1 MGDQDS
7 PPLWTQEQGRV
18 LQGLD
23 IIPFDPQKCEKD
35 FWDLRRGTDAFDQAL
50 GARVEAGKLYEI
62 SGERY
67 YTSLRR
73 QGRLR
78 LPIQT
83 FNDANIIYLK
93 RICYAFGGED
103 IPRDEDLREYLVF
116 NNGFWPLRTRPY
128 IVACPSALSLPS
140 SVISFPCILNIY
152 EVDEPATMPKSVPKY
167 AKDLMQFH
175 LLVMKQDM
183 PSLLF
188 DDDVAD
194 LVGMCIFVLKDP
206 DMNTLDRGVPVCEFF
221 LVSLSKEEE
230 QVLNHTG
237 IQVLSDHYMQHTIP
251 SDRCSIEIEYL
262 NPDNLNEY
270 PWQRRP
276 MREGRPSYE
285 CGQSVIRRK
294 DGVWG
299 MILQER
305 EHIDA
310 ETGDLHREFGISCDK
325 DILKEGKLKPVH
337 RLKYYPTSEI
347 MGVFACPPVRFPIH
361 PTKMGQRVVVYGAGN
376 SNKLCILDG
385 SCGVV
390 NAVIE
395 DGPRTSL
402 MCTVAVQEEYPS
414 METTQIDVKLKYTRF
429 LLLDNEQYVSHQSS
443 DYDNA
448 NIPRRIIYKFE
459 NLTFCEIKKL
469 FETAEKSRLVHKCSK
484 GTESLVPG
492 DDTLDILEQKR
503 KEAGHQDYV
512 AWLAS
517 CVHSDPFFG
526 KTCERRANE
535 RSETY
540 VALQKPTETI
550 AVLTCSRGQ
559 QKAVPATSK
568 QGKKVNCE
576 YRTRLT
582 KFRYEDAIYA
592 EALQT
597 HTNHEPGSGDYHEPE
612 TPRLKRALDDLYD
625 LGFKPA
631 KAVNVIKYQTG
642 ATRHDL
648 TVEERHLLNK
658 TMADC
663 PRRVP
668 RQGETGRRD
677 SLILKFLDEV
687 TPRYLDRLQKRLQGA
702 EKANAR
708 VNQNKHLTG
717 VDTCGRTMQPYCATG
732 QGSLSDSCLVKFNV
746 DNQMFYC
753 CTGDLSCTCDD
764 NGDDICMHVEAAMK
778 KYPITYEMVRKV
790 ASVVKSRQH
799 EYVQKMA
806 TPAPFHG
813 AEEHHVELSDV
824 EIDED
829 NTVYQCLPVCFYH
842 LGPKPRRKYFVN
854 MYYKTCTC
862 HCFSFFGTCP
872 HVIALGATDEDDM
885 DPAEKL
891 QKSVQIRNDTH
902 VNAEWERALA
912 RMNQQ
917 KLSVLMVSHEM
928 TPTGAV
934 LSLLNLYHG
943 LSARGH
949 AVDMLSLDGG
959 YLASTFG
966 QVDTSFT
973 WNQSS
978 PSSSMENGPE
988 IYDAIVA
995 NTIASDAWLDTQYKV
1010 FGSIFSNRLLWYVRE
1025 LPLDLESQARYLY
1038 ESLPSRKNLMQLA
1051 HSVLF
1056 VSRSSKA
1063 LYEGH
1068 YDLSPRFK
1076 QSLRVVNNALN
1087 ADLNSILPYAE
1098 LMWNVD
1104 HLINNPEIA
1113 SSISKRSCD
1122 LVSSKFSSTSYMT
1135 TMENILRDIAL
1146 KASSPR

>member
-1 MGDQDS
+1 M
-7 PPLWTQEQGRV
+7 
-18 LQGLD
+18 
-23 IIPFDPQKCEKD
+23 
-35 FWDLRRGTDAFDQAL
+35 
-50 GARVEAGKLYEI
+50 
-62 SGERY
+62 
-67 YTSLRR
+67 
-73 QGRLR
+73 
-78 LPIQT
+78 
-83 FNDANIIYLK
+83 
-93 RICYAFGGED
+93 
-103 IPRDEDLREYLVF
+103 
-116 NNGFWPLRTRPY
+116 
-128 IVACPSALSLPS
+128 
-140 SVISFPCILNIY
+140 
-152 EVDEPATMPKSVPKY
+152 
-167 AKDLMQFH
+167 
-175 LLVMKQDM
+175 
-183 PSLLF
+183 
-188 DDDVAD
+188 
-194 LVGMCIFVLKDP
+194 
-206 DMNTLDRGVPVCEFF
+206 
-221 LVSLSKEEE
+221 
-230 QVLNHTG
+230 
-237 IQVLSDHYMQHTIP
+237 
-251 SDRCSIEIEYL
+251 
-262 NPDNLNEY
+262 
-270 PWQRRP
+270 
-276 MREGRPSYE
+276 
-285 CGQSVIRRK
+285 
-294 DGVWG
+294 
-299 MILQER
+299 
-305 EHIDA
+305 
-310 ETGDLHREFGISCDK
+310 
-325 DILKEGKLKPVH
+325 
-337 RLKYYPTSEI
+337 
-347 MGVFACPPVRFPIH
+347 
-361 PTKMGQRVVVYGAGN
+361 
-376 SNKLCILDG
+376 
-385 SCGVV
+385 
-390 NAVIE
+390 
-395 DGPRTSL
+395 
-402 MCTVAVQEEYPS
+402 
-414 METTQIDVKLKYTRF
+414 
-429 LLLDNEQYVSHQSS
+429 
-443 DYDNA
+443 
-448 NIPRRIIYKFE
+448 
-459 NLTFCEIKKL
+459 
-469 FETAEKSRLVHKCSK
+469 
-484 GTESLVPG
+484 PG

-658 TMADC
+658 TMAI
-663 PRRVP
+663 RVKKAYNK
-668 RQGETGRRD
+668 RQASGNDLDACEALYNQHREHFLYFERGDDVQIAICSPEQRKVMKACHTMVFADAVHCLNRKGDVTLALLVRDPYGMGFPVAYCICSGGEDSTKWKKFIRAVVDACDVQIDDITFMIDKSTCCISALDQLNCFWVLCAFHFMQSIGRKMKSHGSGVSGRSDRDKSNRNTIFRYVNKLRLVKDEGAFDSVAYEFMTFLENENLAEMKEYFIKNWMTISDRWSQYGRKHIAFLKSNTNNLIERLFRTVQEEFLDRERLGRRD

-732 QGSLSDSCLVKFNV
+732 QGSLSDSCLIKFNV

-764 NGDDICMHVEAAMK
+764 NDDDICMHVEAAMK

-813 AEEHHVELSDV
+813 AEDHHVELSDV
-824 EIDED
+824 EIEED

-902 VNAEWERALA
+902 VNAEWERALVQA
-912 RMNQQ
+912 FPAPSHGSSCDILTLGRRQITDPRMLTKIQFNNDQRVATSI
-917 KLSVLMVSHEM
+917 LDELPRH
-928 TPTGAV
+928 
-934 LSLLNLYHG
+934 
-943 LSARGH
+943 
-949 AVDMLSLDGG
+949 LDGRFME
-959 YLASTFG
+959 LHQTFMQG
-966 QVDTSFT
+966 IRQLQEIGINECR
-973 WNQSS
+973 NQNTNPAPAFNANMAYIPPQ
-978 PSSSMENGPE
+978 PS
-988 IYDAIVA
+988 
-995 NTIASDAWLDTQYKV
+995 WH
-1010 FGSIFSNRLLWYVRE
+1010 R
-1025 LPLDLESQARYLY
+1025 
-1038 ESLPSRKNLMQLA
+1038 
-1051 HSVLF
+1051 
-1056 VSRSSKA
+1056 
-1063 LYEGH
+1063 
-1068 YDLSPRFK
+1068 
-1076 QSLRVVNNALN
+1076 
-1087 ADLNSILPYAE
+1087 
-1098 LMWNVD
+1098 
-1104 HLINNPEIA
+1104 NPNP
-1113 SSISKRSCD
+1113 
-1122 LVSSKFSSTSYMT
+1122 STSVAQYEDMVI
-1135 TMENILRDIAL
+1135 EE
-1146 KASSPR
+1146 